1 MLTLVIA
8 EAELELVP
16 ASLCTHPVMVKSA
29 RKRGKRAESM
39 LLDSNYHHVPMRVLE
54 DAHRRGRPDI
64 VHTVLLCAL
73 ESVLNRQ
80 RGLNL
85 YIHTRNDEVIHVDP
99 KTKIPRSYNRFC
111 GLIEQLLETGSV
123 RDFLC
128 VEKKSLLTF
137 LKGVPGEKV
146 VMHRKGVPLAMKK
159 DMTCVVGGF
168 PHGDFSTDVVGE
180 RMKIC
185 DEPLPAWTVVN
196 ELVVR
201 YELL

>member
-16 ASLCTHPVMVKSA
+16 ASICTHPVMVKSA
-29 RKRGKRAESM
+29 RKRGKRAERM

-73 ESVLNRQ
+73 ESVLNKQ
-80 RGLNL
+80 GGLNL

-111 GLIEQLLETGSV
+111 GLMEQLLETGAV
-123 RDFLC
+123 KEFLY
-128 VEKKSLLTF
+128 VEKKSLVTL
-137 LKGVPGEKV
+137 LGDVPGKKV
-146 VMHRKGVPLAMKK
+146 IMHRKGVPLVMRK

-168 PHGDFSTDVVGE
+168 PHGDFCADLAGE
-180 RMKIC
+180 RMKLL

-196 ELVVR
+196 ELLVR